1 MRIVSSEG
9 RCIERKKRMVRSAKV
24 FVPEH
29 VLSEMTD
36 HAQAGLDNDSEV
48 MGLIIGEVYEDDD
61 GQYAIVR
68 RISTSVLLADRQH
81 CEFDRRFLE
90 DMFGTMMFSEKEC
103 VVGWYHSHLDLGCY
117 MSEIDVRTQDGIF
130 SGEFGLAVVIDP
142 VRRELKVFDTTIGNP
157 SPIDMVIM
165 EAD

>member
-9 RCIERKKRMVRSAKV
+9 RRVEYRKRMVRSAKV

-61 GQYAIVR
+61 GQYAVVH
-68 RISTSVLLADRQH
+68 RISTSVLLADSRH
-81 CEFDRRFLE
+81 CMFDRRFLE
-90 DMFGTMMFSEKEC
+90 DMFGSMAFSEKEC
-103 VVGWYHSHLDLGCY
+103 VVGWYHSHIDLGCY
-117 MSEIDVRTQDGIF
+117 MSEVDVRTQDGIF
-130 SGEFGLAVVIDP
+130 SGEFGFAAVIDP
-142 VRRELKVFDTTIGNP
+142 VRHEMRIFDTTMGDP
-157 SPIDMVIM
+157 SPIDMIIM